1 MHIEQY
7 KNEYK
12 SAINELISDD
22 SFVRQDIIACLERY
36 TQYGVI
42 VKDESGVLAV
52 GIFTGADKQSSM
64 TLYVKPSRRREGIGT
79 GLLKELENNMRN
91 VGVEK
96 IVCDFKDNEL
106 EKKIFI

>member
-1 MHIEQY
+1 MLR
-7 KNEYK
+7 
-12 SAINELISDD
+12 AIHTIW
-22 SFVRQDIIACLERY
+22 
-36 TQYGVI
+36 VI

-79 GLLKELENNMRN
+79 ALLKELENNMRN

-106 EKKIFI
+106 EKNFYIEMDTRIGFIQILWFILVIN